1 MISANRVH
9 VQYLVITIAIM
20 LRIST
25 SQPSIQI
32 VWPTY
37 RIPFLL
43 NATIRFEI
51 DSQNFRLDEEFDLLF
66 GKLNELLSFCCREA
80 TLANFSECP
89 PFCFDSLCRT
99 LRRRA
104 ANFLSYGSRHSEFLP
119 CILLRSGPNI
129 AHASMPEISHLQ
141 GAACFRFPLPSQ

>member
-89 PFCFDSLCRT
+89 RFVLIPRAELFAEGRQISYHMDLVTASSFPVFYSVPVRT
-99 LRRRA
+99 
-104 ANFLSYGSRHSEFLP
+104 
-119 CILLRSGPNI
+119 
-129 AHASMPEISHLQ
+129 
-141 GAACFRFPLPSQ
+141 